1 MKTKLFQICKRYQF
15 SPQKDIN
22 LWELYSAWGKIEGM
36 EETELT
42 VSLGTTTGIS
52 NRVVIARKDSLFLDW
67 SRLIVFHEANPLG
80 SHQ

>member
-22 LWELYSAWGKIEGM
+22 LWELHSAWGKIEGM
-36 EETELT
+36 EETELA

-52 NRVVIARKDSLFLDW
+52 NRVVITRKDSLFLDW
-67 SRLIVFHEANPLG
+67 LRLIVFHGANPLG
-80 SHQ
+80 SHR